1 MAAFLKTMAL
11 LPPRTI
17 RGQLIA
23 SLVLF
28 ELLVLA
34 LFAVFLVREQQKELL
49 QRVDRRLEYQ
59 GSQLALQAGLAMKE
73 GKSEALQ
80 ALVTSMLRYP
90 SVGSVQ
96 ITDLQGMT
104 IAGTD
109 TSMNG
114 KLTLTPV
121 ERNYL
126 RNLQQP
132 TLFTLKDSV
141 REIVA
146 PVKVDGDVRALVWI
160 YPDED
165 ADRLQLHSLLR
176 ITLISAV
183 IAILGC
189 TLLATL
195 MARTITRP
203 LNVLMQATRQIV
215 RDPEDTSS
223 FPLHVSSANEAA
235 DLTMAF
241 NMMVSSI
248 EEQRAGLNDTLAL
261 LDSMLANAPI
271 GFAFFDRKFR
281 FVRVNQFLADMNR
294 ISISRH
300 LGRTVSEVFP
310 ESAAA
315 PMQSAINSVFD
326 SGSAVQDL
334 ELIGEL
340 EIHPGNVRSWLVN
353 IYPVRTSTSTV
364 RWVGAVIVDTT
375 QRRNSEDALRKTE
388 KLAAAGRLAAS
399 IAHEINNPLEAV
411 TNLLYLIRLQ
421 ESLSSETKEYVEL
434 AQHEV
439 ARVSEITQQTLRFY
453 RQSTLP
459 VTANVSELLDSVL
472 ALHQGRVNSLQVEVR
487 RCYQPDIELFCFAGE
502 LRQLFANLIGNGLDA
517 MMPGP
522 GRLTLSIRHSRSWRD
537 PAVEGVRISVFDTG
551 IGMTDE
557 VRSRIFEPFFT
568 TKEATGTGLGLWVSA
583 EIIRKHHGRVRIRS
597 RAAEVDAKHDGPSRR
612 GTAFM
617 IFFPSVRG
625 EEAPAESLQTTSQT
639 V

>member
-1 MAAFLKTMAL
+1 MAL
-11 LPPRTI
+11 PRPRTI

-34 LFAVFLVREQQKELL
+34 VFAVFLIREQQKELQ

-59 GSQLALQAGLAMKE
+59 GSQLALQAGNLLEENKIE
-73 GKSEALQ
+73 TLQ
-80 ALVTSMLRYP
+80 ALVSSMLDYP
-90 SVGSVQ
+90 SIGSVQ
-96 ITDLQGMT
+96 ITDLQGVT
-104 IAGTD
+104 LVGTD
-109 TSMNG
+109 PALKG
-114 KLTLTPV
+114 TLNLSPV

-126 RNLQQP
+126 RSLAEP
-132 TLFTLKDSV
+132 TLFTLKDNV

-146 PVKVDGDVRALVWI
+146 PVRVKGKVWALVWI
-160 YPDED
+160 YPNED

-176 ITLISAV
+176 ITLISSV
-183 IAILGC
+183 VAILGC
-189 TLLATL
+189 TLLATF
-195 MARTITRP
+195 MARTIAKP
-203 LNVLMQATRQIV
+203 LNVLIQATRQVV

-223 FPLHVSSANEAA
+223 FPLQISSSNEAA

-241 NMMVSSI
+241 NMMVTSI

-281 FVRVNQFLADMNR
+281 FVRVNQFLANMNHS
-294 ISISRH
+294 SISRH
-300 LGRTVSEVFP
+300 LGRTIFELFP
-310 ESAAA
+310 ESAAI
-315 PMQSAINSVFD
+315 PMQRAIDSVFD
-326 SGSAVQDL
+326 KGTPVQDL
-334 ELIGEL
+334 ELTGEL
-340 EIHPGNVRSWLVN
+340 EDNPGRLRCWLMN
-353 IYPVRTSTSTV
+353 IYPVHTSSNAV

-375 QRRNSEDALRKTE
+375 QRRNSEEALRKTE

-411 TNLLYLIRLQ
+411 TNLLYLIRLHD
-421 ESLSSETKEYVEL
+421 SLPSETRHYVDL

-459 VTANVSELLDSVL
+459 ITAKVSELMDSVL
-472 ALHQGRVNSLQVEVR
+472 TLHQGRVNSLQVEVQR
-487 RCYQPDIELFCFAGE
+487 FYEPDVELFCFAGE
-502 LRQLFANLIGNGLDA
+502 MRQLFANLIGNSLDA

-522 GRLTLSIRHSRSWRD
+522 GRLVLSVKRSHSWHDSSI
-537 PAVEGVRISVFDTG
+537 EGVRVSVMDTG
-551 IGMTDE
+551 NGMTDE

-583 EIIRKHHGRVRIRS
+583 EIVRKHHGTIRIRS
-597 RAAEVDAKHDGPSRR
+597 RVAADGQSNGSSGS
-612 GTAFM
+612 GTVFM
-617 IFFPSVRG
+617 IFFPLVRG
-625 EEAPAESLQTTSQT
+625 NESSAESLQPASQS

>member
-1 MAAFLKTMAL
+1 MAL
-11 LPPRTI
+11 LRPRTI

-34 LFAVFLVREQQKELL
+34 LFAVFLVREQQKELQ

-59 GSQLALQAGLAMKE
+59 GSQLALQASAAIKAGNTEFLQGLV
-73 GKSEALQ
+73 SALMQ
-80 ALVTSMLRYP
+80 YP
-90 SVGSVQ
+90 SIGNVQ
-96 ITDLQGMT
+96 ITDLQGLT
-104 IAGTD
+104 IVGSDA
-109 TSMNG
+109 SMNR
-114 KLTLTPV
+114 KLNLTLV
-121 ERNYL
+121 ERSYL
-126 RNLQQP
+126 NSLQNP
-132 TLFTLKDSV
+132 TLFTLKDSI

-146 PVKVDGDVRALVWI
+146 PVKVNGEVRALVWI
-160 YPDED
+160 YPNED

-176 ITLISAV
+176 ITLISAG

-189 TLLATL
+189 TLLATF

-203 LNVLMQATRQIV
+203 LNLLMHATRQLV
-215 RDPEDTSS
+215 RDPEDTAS
-223 FPLHVSSANEAA
+223 FPLHISSSNEAA
-235 DLTMAF
+235 DLTRAF

-248 EEQRAGLNDTLAL
+248 EEQRSGLNDTLAL

-281 FVRVNQFLADMNR
+281 FVRVNQFLADMNH
-294 ISISRH
+294 STISRH
-300 LGRTVSEVFP
+300 IGRTVYEIFP
-310 ESAAA
+310 ESAALA
-315 PMQSAINSVFD
+315 MQRAIDSVFEN
-326 SGSAVQDL
+326 GTAVQDL
-334 ELIGEL
+334 ELAGEMDT
-340 EIHPGNVRSWLVN
+340 HPGRVRSWLMN
-353 IYPVRTSTSTV
+353 IYPVHISANVV

-421 ESLSSETKEYVEL
+421 NSLPAETRQYVEL

-439 ARVSEITQQTLRFY
+439 ARVSEIAQQTLRFY

-459 VTANVSELLDSVL
+459 ITANISELIDSVL
-472 ALHQGRVNSLQVEVR
+472 TLHQGRVVSLQVEVER
-487 RCYQPDIELFCFAGE
+487 LYQPDVELFCFAGE
-502 LRQLFANLIGNGLDA
+502 LRQLFANLIGNALDA
-517 MMPGP
+517 MTPGP
-522 GRLTLSIRHSRSWRD
+522 GRLVLSVRRSRSWRD
-537 PAVEGVRISVFDTG
+537 PAIEGVRISVFDTG
-551 IGMTDE
+551 CGMSDE

-583 EIIRKHHGRVRIRS
+583 EVIRKHHGVVRIRS
-597 RAAEVDAKHDGPSRR
+597 RAEEDGAANHTNSSCH
-612 GTAFM
+612 GTGFM
-617 IFFPSVRG
+617 IFFPSVRA
-625 EEAPAESLQTTSQT
+625 EQTPAESLQASSQM

>member
-1 MAAFLKTMAL
+1 MAL
-11 LPPRTI
+11 LRPRTI

-34 LFAVFLVREQQKELL
+34 LFAVFLIREQQKELQ

-59 GSQLALQAGLAMKE
+59 GSQLALQASA
-73 GKSEALQ
+73 ALKRGDLSVLQ
-80 ALVTSMLRYP
+80 TLISSMLQYP
-90 SVGSVQ
+90 SIGSVQ
-96 ITDLQGMT
+96 ITDLQGLT
-104 IAGTD
+104 IVGSD
-109 TSMNG
+109 TAMNG
-114 KLTLTPV
+114 KLNLTPV

-126 RNLQQP
+126 RSLQKP
-132 TLFTLKDSV
+132 TLFTLKDNV

-146 PVKVDGDVRALVWI
+146 PVQINGELRALVWI
-160 YPDED
+160 YPNED
-165 ADRLQLHSLLR
+165 ADRLQLRSLLR

-189 TLLATL
+189 TLLATF
-195 MARTITRP
+195 MARTITKP

-215 RDPEDTSS
+215 RDPEDTAS

-248 EEQRAGLNDTLAL
+248 EEQRSGLNDTLAL

-281 FVRVNQFLADMNR
+281 FVRVNQFLADMNHT
-294 ISISRH
+294 SISRH
-300 LGRTVSEVFP
+300 LGRTVFEVFP
-310 ESAAA
+310 ESAAV
-315 PMQSAINSVFD
+315 PMQRGIDSVFE

-334 ELIGEL
+334 ELTGEL
-340 EIHPGNVRSWLVN
+340 DTHPSRVRSWLVN
-353 IYPVRTSTSTV
+353 IYPVHTSTNAV

-421 ESLSSETKEYVEL
+421 DSLGPETRQYVEL

-472 ALHQGRVNSLQVEVR
+472 TLHQGRVTTLQVEVQR
-487 RCYQPDIELFCFAGE
+487 IYQPDVELFCFVGE
-502 LRQLFANLIGNGLDA
+502 MRQLFANLIGNALDA
-517 MMPGP
+517 MTPGP
-522 GRLTLSIRHSRSWRD
+522 GRLVLSVRRSRSWRD
-537 PAVEGVRISVFDTG
+537 PSVEGVRVSVFDTG
-551 IGMTDE
+551 CGMSDE

-583 EIIRKHHGRVRIRS
+583 EIIRKHHGAIRIRS
-597 RAAEVDAKHDGPSRR
+597 RAYADTNHSGPFSH
-612 GTAFM
+612 GTGFM
-617 IFFPSVRG
+617 IFFPSVRS
-625 EEAPAESLQTTSQT
+625 EEAVVENLAASSQPASSQ
-639 V
+639 VV

>member
-1 MAAFLKTMAL
+1 MAL
-11 LPPRTI
+11 LRPRTI

-34 LFAVFLVREQQKELL
+34 LFAVFLVREQQKELQ

-59 GSQLALQAGLAMKE
+59 GSQLALQASAAIKAGNTEFLQGLV
-73 GKSEALQ
+73 SALMQ
-80 ALVTSMLRYP
+80 YP
-90 SVGSVQ
+90 SIGNVQ
-96 ITDLQGMT
+96 ITDLQGLT
-104 IAGTD
+104 IVGSD
-109 TSMNG
+109 TSMNR
-114 KLTLTPV
+114 KLNLTLV
-121 ERNYL
+121 ERSYL
-126 RNLQQP
+126 NSLQNP
-132 TLFTLKDSV
+132 TLFTLKDSI

-146 PVKVDGDVRALVWI
+146 PVKVNGEVRALVWI
-160 YPDED
+160 YPNED

-176 ITLISAV
+176 ITLISAG

-189 TLLATL
+189 TLLATF

-203 LNVLMQATRQIV
+203 LNLLMHATRQLV
-215 RDPEDTSS
+215 RDPEDTAS
-223 FPLHVSSANEAA
+223 FPLHISSSNEAA
-235 DLTMAF
+235 DLTRAF

-248 EEQRAGLNDTLAL
+248 EEQRSGLNDTLAL

-281 FVRVNQFLADMNR
+281 FVRVNQFLADMNH
-294 ISISRH
+294 STISRH
-300 LGRTVSEVFP
+300 IGRTVYEIFP
-310 ESAAA
+310 ESAALA
-315 PMQSAINSVFD
+315 MQRAIDSVFEN
-326 SGSAVQDL
+326 GTAVQDL
-334 ELIGEL
+334 ELAGEMDT
-340 EIHPGNVRSWLVN
+340 HPGRVRSWLMN
-353 IYPVRTSTSTV
+353 IYPVHISANVV

-421 ESLSSETKEYVEL
+421 NSLPAETRQYVEL

-439 ARVSEITQQTLRFY
+439 ARVSEIAQQTLRFY

-459 VTANVSELLDSVL
+459 ITANISELIDSVL
-472 ALHQGRVNSLQVEVR
+472 TLHQGRVVSLQVEVER
-487 RCYQPDIELFCFAGE
+487 LYQPDVELFCFAGE
-502 LRQLFANLIGNGLDA
+502 LRQLFANLIGNALDA
-517 MMPGP
+517 MTPGP
-522 GRLTLSIRHSRSWRD
+522 GRLVLSVRRSRSWRD
-537 PAVEGVRISVFDTG
+537 PAIEGVRISVFDTG
-551 IGMTDE
+551 CGMSDE

-583 EIIRKHHGRVRIRS
+583 EVIRKHHGVVRIRS
-597 RAAEVDAKHDGPSRR
+597 RAEEDGAANHTNSSCH
-612 GTAFM
+612 GTGFM
-617 IFFPSVRG
+617 IFFPSVRA
-625 EEAPAESLQTTSQT
+625 EQTPAESLQASSQM